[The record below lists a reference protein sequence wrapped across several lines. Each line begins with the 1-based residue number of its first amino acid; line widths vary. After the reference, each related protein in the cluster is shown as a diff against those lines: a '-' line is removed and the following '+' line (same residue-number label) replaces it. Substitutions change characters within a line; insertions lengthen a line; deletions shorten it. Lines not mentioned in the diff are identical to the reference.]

1 MKERIHYIE
10 WLRIISALAVIGIH
24 ITMTQPNNYSVQEI
38 GSGNYII
45 LTSIYALIQWAVP
58 VFLMIS
64 GNLLLHS
71 AKITPEKVKNMIV
84 RMSIVLILFGS
95 AFALMEQ
102 VFEKKTIE
110 LVMLPNSVL
119 MTLQQESWSHL
130 WYIYVLIG
138 IYLIL
143 IPLKK
148 FVDNSGNKEI
158 CVFAAVLIV
167 GNFIVPTINIAFGTK
182 IENYM
187 LLTQYVTFFLLG
199 YIVGGLRDEG
209 NNSVKNVIADLSNQG
224 GVWLGLWIFASAIK
238 VVMQYISV
246 TKYGEGSALVLGDRV
261 FTLIQAV
268 AIYCIFKK
276 FLKSVKPGKVAHQI
290 SKCSFG
296 IYLIHPL
303 YINLIYK
310 LLKITPTN
318 FGVLNTFFSI
328 FVLWFLV
335 SCLSFL
341 TAMILLRLPILK
353 KYL

>member
-1 MKERIHYIE
+1 MKERIHYID

-224 GVWLGLWIFASAIK
+224 GYGLDCGYLPL
-238 VVMQYISV
+238 Q
-246 TKYGEGSALVLGDRV
+246 
-261 FTLIQAV
+261 
-268 AIYCIFKK
+268 
-276 FLKSVKPGKVAHQI
+276 LK
-290 SKCSFG
+290 
-296 IYLIHPL
+296 L
-303 YINLIYK
+303 
-310 LLKITPTN
+310 
-318 FGVLNTFFSI
+318 
-328 FVLWFLV
+328 
-335 SCLSFL
+335 
-341 TAMILLRLPILK
+341 
-353 KYL
+353 

>member
-1 MKERIHYIE
+1 
-10 WLRIISALAVIGIH
+10 
-24 ITMTQPNNYSVQEI
+24 
-38 GSGNYII
+38 
-45 LTSIYALIQWAVP
+45 
-58 VFLMIS
+58 
-64 GNLLLHS
+64 
-71 AKITPEKVKNMIV
+71 
-84 RMSIVLILFGS
+84 
-95 AFALMEQ
+95 
-102 VFEKKTIE
+102 
-110 LVMLPNSVL
+110 
-119 MTLQQESWSHL
+119 
-130 WYIYVLIG
+130 
-138 IYLIL
+138 
-143 IPLKK
+143 
-148 FVDNSGNKEI
+148 
-158 CVFAAVLIV
+158 
-167 GNFIVPTINIAFGTK
+167 
-182 IENYM
+182 
-187 LLTQYVTFFLLG
+187 
-199 YIVGGLRDEG
+199 
-209 NNSVKNVIADLSNQG
+209 
-224 GVWLGLWIFASAIK
+224 
-238 VVMQYISV
+238 MQYISV

-328 FVLWFLV
+328 FALWFLV